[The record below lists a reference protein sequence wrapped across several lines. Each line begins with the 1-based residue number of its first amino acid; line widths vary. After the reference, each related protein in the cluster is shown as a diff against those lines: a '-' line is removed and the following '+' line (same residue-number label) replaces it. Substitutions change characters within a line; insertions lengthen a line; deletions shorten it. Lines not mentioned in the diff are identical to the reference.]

1 MQHEPS
7 RRHFLIRLAETE
19 ELCCAVRDLAGEEGA
34 GAEVGAE
41 AIRALM
47 AAHEKAAGERL
58 GRKAFRFLAPAGAE
72 RLMVA
77 AALKVRG
84 DAARP
89 FSPRLPTADRR
100 QMP

>member
-1 MQHEPS
+1 MNHEPS

-19 ELCCAVRDLAGEEGA
+19 ELCCAVRELAGEESA

-41 AIRALM
+41 AVRALM
-47 AAHEKAAGERL
+47 AAHEEAAGERL
-58 GRKAFRFLAPAGAE
+58 GRKAYRFLAPAGAE
-72 RLMVA
+72 HLMVA

-89 FSPRLPTADRR
+89 LRPRLPDVAPRHA
-100 QMP
+100 

>member
-1 MQHEPS
+1 MNHEPS

-19 ELCCAVRDLAGEEGA
+19 ELCCAVRELAGEEGVSAEA
-34 GAEVGAE
+34 GAEAV
-41 AIRALM
+41 RALM
-47 AAHEKAAGERL
+47 AAHEEAAGERL

-89 FSPRLPTADRR
+89 GSPRLPTAA
-100 QMP
+100 QQPMP